1 VDVVGADG
9 EPRSLIERSWKR
21 SSACGLVPERADLEL
36 PYDTDFDG
44 DCRLARAAQP
54 VVERLVTA
62 MADTSHSLLLADPGA
77 RIIQRWLGSQSLS
90 SRLDRSSIAPGFGFT
105 EEFAGT
111 NGVGTALEE
120 GKTVAVLGGEH
131 FAESL
136 RPFSCVGVPIRNP
149 LGGSIEGVLDFTCFS
164 SDFNPLMPPLLVEAV
179 KHIETRLAQLS
190 STAESAL
197 LECYLNA
204 CRKYRGP
211 VVALRSN
218 MFLTNP
224 AAAEQINNSDH
235 TVIWDAATTSV
246 KMHQEDSGVV
256 DLQSGPFRM
265 LVTVVDDSGPGEPG
279 IVAQLV
285 PEITEWTAACGP
297 RPVRRG
303 PDRAT
308 ALPGRSPQW
317 RHVRDRLAELAEI
330 DEPIAITGAE
340 GIGKMSVARQ
350 LHAQAHAV
358 AGLHIFD
365 SHGESSHTKTR
376 LVDRCRDA
384 LAAGDTVIV
393 RRIDQLPAASRTEL
407 ERLARNAVGP
417 FRLIVTCSDDP
428 SDAALRGLAAFP
440 HQLWLPPLAQ
450 RVGDVADLIPS
461 LLAELSPDRVITCA
475 LPAQQALLRYSW
487 PGNIAQLRDVLAA
500 ALQRAV
506 QGQIEVSSL
515 PPWLLKQAHRR
526 QLSPIEQSERD
537 IIIDTLASV
546 GNNRSEVARILG
558 IGRATLYRKM
568 RNLGIANGH
577 ELT

>member
-1 VDVVGADG
+1 
-9 EPRSLIERSWKR
+9 
-21 SSACGLVPERADLEL
+21 
-36 PYDTDFDG
+36 
-44 DCRLARAAQP
+44 
-54 VVERLVTA
+54 
-62 MADTSHSLLLADPGA
+62 M
-77 RIIQRWLGSQSLS
+77 
-90 SRLDRSSIAPGFGFT
+90 
-105 EEFAGT
+105 
-111 NGVGTALEE
+111 
-120 GKTVAVLGGEH
+120 
-131 FAESL
+131 
-136 RPFSCVGVPIRNP
+136 
-149 LGGSIEGVLDFTCFS
+149 
-164 SDFNPLMPPLLVEAV
+164 
-179 KHIETRLAQLS
+179 
-190 STAESAL
+190 
-197 LECYLNA
+197 
-204 CRKYRGP
+204 
-211 VVALRSN
+211 
-218 MFLTNP
+218 
-224 AAAEQINNSDH
+224 
-235 TVIWDAATTSV
+235 
-246 KMHQEDSGVV
+246 
-256 DLQSGPFRM
+256 
-265 LVTVVDDSGPGEPG
+265 
-279 IVAQLV
+279 
-285 PEITEWTAACGP
+285 
-297 RPVRRG
+297 
-303 PDRAT
+303 
-308 ALPGRSPQW
+308 
-317 RHVRDRLAELAEI
+317 RDRLAELAEI

-340 GIGKMSVARQ
+340 GIGKMSVAQQ
-350 LHAQAHAV
+350 LHVQANSV

-365 SHGESSHTKTR
+365 SHGESSHTRTR

-428 SDAALRGLAAFP
+428 SDAVLRGLAAFP

-568 RNLGIANGH
+568 RSLGIANGH